1 ADGLREHLD
10 RWRVAGV
17 VATPLLQELR
27 PVVELVE
34 EVSELVRDL
43 GEHAIVS
50 GRVTILEPRTVCWR
64 VGGGDARFGFRRLVG
79 RHRRSDWAANAQEP
93 AGYRLVRA
101 LGPKSRK
108 PRATRIQLTR
118 DADHLSRAARRE
130 SSNHTRG
137 PLNLASRH
145 TAFAR
150 DRFRVPA
157 PRVALCAHP
166 GPPEPGCLA
175 SKASFR
181 LFTRRS

>member
-93 AGYRLVRA
+93 AGYGLVRTPA
-101 LGPKSRK
+101 PETRK
-108 PRATRIQLTR
+108 ARATRIQLTR
-118 DADHLSRAARRE
+118 DADHYREQPGARPRIIRGDLSTLQASAPHARAIDLAHLRLGWL
-130 SSNHTRG
+130 S
-137 PLNLASRH
+137 PLTLGSPWA
-145 TAFAR
+145 A
-150 DRFRVPA
+150 
-157 PRVALCAHP
+157 
-166 GPPEPGCLA
+166 
-175 SKASFR
+175 
-181 LFTRRS
+181 